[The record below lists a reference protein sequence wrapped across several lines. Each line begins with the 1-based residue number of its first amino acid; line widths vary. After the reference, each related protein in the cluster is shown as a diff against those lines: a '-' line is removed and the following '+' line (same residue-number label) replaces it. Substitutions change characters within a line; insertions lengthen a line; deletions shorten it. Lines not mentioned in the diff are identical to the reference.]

1 MFYSGGR
8 VHRNVE
14 LRKGCCFMNK
24 TTISR
29 QSSSEEL
36 QIIFQILYQKGSI
49 NENEY
54 MKALQLAEQNNRA
67 EFLEKK

>member
-1 MFYSGGR
+1 
-8 VHRNVE
+8 
-14 LRKGCCFMNK
+14 MNK

-36 QIIFQILYQKGSI
+36 QIIFQILYQKGFI

-54 MKALQLAEQNNRA
+54 MKALQLAQQNN
-67 EFLEKK
+67 KC